1 MYNKMNLYEARK
13 LFKLPVNYT
22 FEELKSSYRKLIIKW
37 HPDKF
42 ATSSQEQQ
50 DIAEKMT
57 KQINEANEILIEEL
71 NSHSL
76 TQNEKIESEDALKII
91 KNILNKYKNIIL
103 NKYLDIRKQA
113 LFDFYF
119 DNFTLFDKLESFTKK
134 DLKAELYFL
143 YCQLPDNSNFITKIL
158 LTGSIEEAIKFYEQ
172 NILEDYLQN
181 IFKKQE
187 IRHYANIFIKELD
200 KYTKKYYNQNYKSK
214 HWYEFITLANK
225 WLHLFLQYA
234 IILTRKGD

>member
-214 HWYEFITLANK
+214 H
-225 WLHLFLQYA
+225 
-234 IILTRKGD
+234 

>member
-1 MYNKMNLYEARK
+1 MDNKMNIYEARK
-13 LFKLPVNYT
+13 LFKLPVNYS

-42 ATSSQEQQ
+42 ATSSKEQQ
-50 DIAEKMT
+50 DLAEKMT
-57 KQINEANEILIEEL
+57 KQINLANEILIEEL

-76 TQNEKIESEDALKII
+76 TQNEKNEPEDALKNI
-91 KNILNKYKNIIL
+91 KNIL

-113 LFDFYF
+113 LFDFFF
-119 DNFTLFDKLESFTKK
+119 DNFTLIDKLESFTKK

-172 NILEDYLQN
+172 IILEDYLQN
-181 IFKKQE
+181 IFEKKE
-187 IRHYANIFIKELD
+187 IRHYANIFINELD

-214 HWYEFITLANK
+214 H
-225 WLHLFLQYA
+225 
-234 IILTRKGD
+234 

>member
-1 MYNKMNLYEARK
+1 MNIYEARK

-42 ATSSQEQQ
+42 ATSSKEQQ
-50 DIAEKMT
+50 DLAEKMT
-57 KQINEANEILIEEL
+57 KQINLANEILIEEL

-76 TQNEKIESEDALKII
+76 TQNEKNEPEDALKNI
-91 KNILNKYKNIIL
+91 KNIL

-113 LFDFYF
+113 LFEFFF
-119 DNFTLFDKLESFTKK
+119 DNFTLIDKLESFAKK

-172 NILEDYLQN
+172 IILEDYLQD

-214 HWYEFITLANK
+214 H
-225 WLHLFLQYA
+225 
-234 IILTRKGD
+234 

>member
-1 MYNKMNLYEARK
+1 MDNKMNIYEARK

-42 ATSSQEQQ
+42 ATSSKEQQ
-50 DIAEKMT
+50 DLAEKMT
-57 KQINEANEILIEEL
+57 KQINLANEILIEEL

-76 TQNEKIESEDALKII
+76 TQNEKNEPEDALKNI
-91 KNILNKYKNIIL
+91 KNIL

-113 LFDFYF
+113 LFDFFF
-119 DNFTLFDKLESFTKK
+119 DNFTLIDKLESFTKK

-172 NILEDYLQN
+172 IILEDYLQN
-181 IFKKQE
+181 IFEKQE

-214 HWYEFITLANK
+214 H
-225 WLHLFLQYA
+225 
-234 IILTRKGD
+234 

>member
-1 MYNKMNLYEARK
+1 MDNKMNIYEARK

-42 ATSSQEQQ
+42 ATSSKEQQ
-50 DIAEKMT
+50 DLAEKMT
-57 KQINEANEILIEEL
+57 KQINLANEILIEEL

-76 TQNEKIESEDALKII
+76 TQNEKNEPEDALKNI
-91 KNILNKYKNIIL
+91 KNIL

-113 LFDFYF
+113 LFDFFF
-119 DNFTLFDKLESFTKK
+119 DNFTLIDKLESFTKK

-172 NILEDYLQN
+172 IILEDYLQN
-181 IFKKQE
+181 IFEKQE
-187 IRHYANIFIKELD
+187 IRHYANIFINELD

-214 HWYEFITLANK
+214 H
-225 WLHLFLQYA
+225 
-234 IILTRKGD
+234 

>member
-1 MYNKMNLYEARK
+1 MNLYEARK

-214 HWYEFITLANK
+214 H
-225 WLHLFLQYA
+225 
-234 IILTRKGD
+234 

>member
-1 MYNKMNLYEARK
+1 MDNKMNIYEARK
-13 LFKLPVNYT
+13 LFKLPVNYS

-42 ATSSQEQQ
+42 ATSSKEQQ
-50 DIAEKMT
+50 DLAEKMT
-57 KQINEANEILIEEL
+57 KQINLANEILIEEL

-76 TQNEKIESEDALKII
+76 TQNEKNEPEDALKNI
-91 KNILNKYKNIIL
+91 KNIL

-113 LFDFYF
+113 LFDFFF
-119 DNFTLFDKLESFTKK
+119 DNFTLIDKLESFTKK

-172 NILEDYLQN
+172 IILEDYLQD

-187 IRHYANIFIKELD
+187 IKHYANIFIKELD

-214 HWYEFITLANK
+214 N
-225 WLHLFLQYA
+225 
-234 IILTRKGD
+234 

>member
-1 MYNKMNLYEARK
+1 MDNKMNIYEARK
-13 LFKLPVNYT
+13 LFKLPVNYS

-42 ATSSQEQQ
+42 ANSSKEQQ
-50 DIAEKMT
+50 DLAEKMT
-57 KQINEANEILIEEL
+57 KQINLANEILIEEL

-76 TQNEKIESEDALKII
+76 TQNEKNEPEDALKNI
-91 KNILNKYKNIIL
+91 KNIL

-113 LFDFYF
+113 LFDFFF
-119 DNFTLFDKLESFTKK
+119 DNFTLIDKLESFTKK

-172 NILEDYLQN
+172 IILEDYLQD

-214 HWYEFITLANK
+214 H
-225 WLHLFLQYA
+225 
-234 IILTRKGD
+234 

>member
-1 MYNKMNLYEARK
+1 MNIYEARK
-13 LFKLPVNYT
+13 LFKLPVNYS

-42 ATSSQEQQ
+42 ATSSKEQQ
-50 DIAEKMT
+50 DLAEKMT
-57 KQINEANEILIEEL
+57 KQINLANEILIEEL

-76 TQNEKIESEDALKII
+76 TQNEKNEPEDALKNI
-91 KNILNKYKNIIL
+91 KNIL

-113 LFDFYF
+113 LFDFFF
-119 DNFTLFDKLESFTKK
+119 DNFTLIDKLESFTKK

-172 NILEDYLQN
+172 IILEDYLQN

-187 IRHYANIFIKELD
+187 IRHYANIFINELD

-214 HWYEFITLANK
+214 N
-225 WLHLFLQYA
+225 
-234 IILTRKGD
+234 

>member
-1 MYNKMNLYEARK
+1 MNIYEARK
-13 LFKLPVNYT
+13 LFKLPVNYS

-42 ATSSQEQQ
+42 ATSSKEQQ
-50 DIAEKMT
+50 DLAEKMT
-57 KQINEANEILIEEL
+57 KQINLANEILIEEL

-76 TQNEKIESEDALKII
+76 TQNEKNEPEDALKNI
-91 KNILNKYKNIIL
+91 KNIL

-113 LFDFYF
+113 LFDFFF
-119 DNFTLFDKLESFTKK
+119 DNFTLIDKLESFTKK

-172 NILEDYLQN
+172 IILEDYLQD

-214 HWYEFITLANK
+214 H
-225 WLHLFLQYA
+225 
-234 IILTRKGD
+234 

>member
-1 MYNKMNLYEARK
+1 MNIYEARK

-42 ATSSQEQQ
+42 ATSSKEQQ
-50 DIAEKMT
+50 DLAEKMT
-57 KQINEANEILIEEL
+57 KQINLANEILIEEL

-76 TQNEKIESEDALKII
+76 TQNEKNEPEDALKNI
-91 KNILNKYKNIIL
+91 KNIL

-113 LFDFYF
+113 LFDFFF
-119 DNFTLFDKLESFTKK
+119 DNFTLIDKLESFTKK

-172 NILEDYLQN
+172 IILEDYLQD

-214 HWYEFITLANK
+214 H
-225 WLHLFLQYA
+225 
-234 IILTRKGD
+234 

>member
-1 MYNKMNLYEARK
+1 MDNKMNFYEARK

-42 ATSSQEQQ
+42 ATSSKEQQ
-50 DIAEKMT
+50 DLAEKMT
-57 KQINEANEILIEEL
+57 KQINLANEILIEEL
-71 NSHSL
+71 KSHSL
-76 TQNEKIESEDALKII
+76 TQNEKNEPEDALK
-91 KNILNKYKNIIL
+91 NIL

-113 LFDFYF
+113 LFDFFF
-119 DNFTLFDKLESFTKK
+119 DNFTLIDKLESFTKK

-172 NILEDYLQN
+172 IILEDYLQN
-181 IFKKQE
+181 IFEKQE
-187 IRHYANIFIKELD
+187 IRHYANIFINELD

-214 HWYEFITLANK
+214 H
-225 WLHLFLQYA
+225 
-234 IILTRKGD
+234 

>member
-1 MYNKMNLYEARK
+1 MDNKMNIYEARK
-13 LFKLPVNYT
+13 LFKLPVNYS

-42 ATSSQEQQ
+42 ATSSKEQQ
-50 DIAEKMT
+50 DLAEKMT
-57 KQINEANEILIEEL
+57 KQINLANEILIEEL

-76 TQNEKIESEDALKII
+76 TQNEKNEPEDALKNI
-91 KNILNKYKNIIL
+91 KNIL

-113 LFDFYF
+113 LFDFFF
-119 DNFTLFDKLESFTKK
+119 DNFTLIDKLESFTKK

-172 NILEDYLQN
+172 IILEDYLQD

-187 IRHYANIFIKELD
+187 IRHYANIFINELD

-214 HWYEFITLANK
+214 H
-225 WLHLFLQYA
+225 
-234 IILTRKGD
+234 

>member
-50 DIAEKMT
+50 DLAEKMT
-57 KQINEANEILIEEL
+57 KQINEVNEILIEEL

-76 TQNEKIESEDALKII
+76 THNEKNEPEDALKNI
-91 KNILNKYKNIIL
+91 KNILNKYKNIKIILNKYKNIKNIL

-143 YCQLPDNSNFITKIL
+143 YYQLPDNSNFITKIL

-172 NILEDYLQN
+172 IILEDYLQN
-181 IFKKQE
+181 IFEKQE

-200 KYTKKYYNQNYKSK
+200 KYTQKYYNQNYKSK
-214 HWYEFITLANK
+214 H
-225 WLHLFLQYA
+225 
-234 IILTRKGD
+234 

>member
-1 MYNKMNLYEARK
+1 MDIKMNLYEARK

-42 ATSSQEQQ
+42 ATSLKEQQ
-50 DIAEKMT
+50 DLAEKMT

-76 TQNEKIESEDALKII
+76 TQNEKIEPEDALKII
-91 KNILNKYKNIIL
+91 KNILNKY
-103 NKYLDIRKQA
+103 LDIRKKA
-113 LFDFYF
+113 LSDFYF
-119 DNFTLFDKLESFTKK
+119 NNFTLFDGLESFTKK

-158 LTGSIEEAIKFYEQ
+158 LTCSIEEAIKFYEQ
-172 NILEDYLQN
+172 IILEDYLQN

-214 HWYEFITLANK
+214 H
-225 WLHLFLQYA
+225 
-234 IILTRKGD
+234 

>member
-1 MYNKMNLYEARK
+1 MDNKMNIYEARK
-13 LFKLPVNYT
+13 LFKLPVNYS

-42 ATSSQEQQ
+42 ATSSKEQQ
-50 DIAEKMT
+50 DLAEKMT
-57 KQINEANEILIEEL
+57 KQINLANEILIEEL

-76 TQNEKIESEDALKII
+76 TQNEKNEPEDALKNI
-91 KNILNKYKNIIL
+91 KNIL

-113 LFDFYF
+113 LFDFYS
-119 DNFTLFDKLESFTKK
+119 DNFTLFDGLESFTKK

-172 NILEDYLQN
+172 IILEDYLQD

-214 HWYEFITLANK
+214 H
-225 WLHLFLQYA
+225 
-234 IILTRKGD
+234 

>member
-1 MYNKMNLYEARK
+1 MNLYEARK

-113 LFDFYF
+113 LFDFYS

-134 DLKAELYFL
+134 DLKA
-143 YCQLPDNSNFITKIL
+143 
-158 LTGSIEEAIKFYEQ
+158 
-172 NILEDYLQN
+172 
-181 IFKKQE
+181 
-187 IRHYANIFIKELD
+187 
-200 KYTKKYYNQNYKSK
+200 
-214 HWYEFITLANK
+214 
-225 WLHLFLQYA
+225 
-234 IILTRKGD
+234 

>member
-1 MYNKMNLYEARK
+1 MDNKMNIYEARK

-42 ATSSQEQQ
+42 ATSSKEQQ
-50 DIAEKMT
+50 DLAEKMT
-57 KQINEANEILIEEL
+57 KQINLANEILIEEL

-76 TQNEKIESEDALKII
+76 TQNEKNEPEDALK
-91 KNILNKYKNIIL
+91 NIL

-113 LFDFYF
+113 LFDFFF
-119 DNFTLFDKLESFTKK
+119 DNFTLIDKLESFTKK

-172 NILEDYLQN
+172 IILEDYLQD

-214 HWYEFITLANK
+214 H
-225 WLHLFLQYA
+225 
-234 IILTRKGD
+234 

>member
-1 MYNKMNLYEARK
+1 MDNKMNIYEARK

-50 DIAEKMT
+50 DLAEKMT

-76 TQNEKIESEDALKII
+76 THNEKNEPEDALKNI
-91 KNILNKYKNIIL
+91 KNILNKYKNIILNKYKNIIL

-119 DNFTLFDKLESFTKK
+119 DNFTLFYKLESFTKK

-172 NILEDYLQN
+172 IILEDYLQN

-187 IRHYANIFIKELD
+187 SRHYANILINELD

-214 HWYEFITLANK
+214 H
-225 WLHLFLQYA
+225 
-234 IILTRKGD
+234 

>member
-1 MYNKMNLYEARK
+1 MDNKMNIYEARK
-13 LFKLPVNYT
+13 LFKLPVNYS

-42 ATSSQEQQ
+42 ATSSKEQQ
-50 DIAEKMT
+50 DLAEKMT
-57 KQINEANEILIEEL
+57 KQINLANEILIEEL

-76 TQNEKIESEDALKII
+76 TQNEKNEPEDALKNI
-91 KNILNKYKNIIL
+91 KNIL

-113 LFDFYF
+113 LFDFFF
-119 DNFTLFDKLESFTKK
+119 DNFTLIDKLESFTKK

-172 NILEDYLQN
+172 IILEDYLQD

-187 IRHYANIFIKELD
+187 VRHYANIFIKELD

-214 HWYEFITLANK
+214 H
-225 WLHLFLQYA
+225 
-234 IILTRKGD
+234 

>member
-1 MYNKMNLYEARK
+1 MDNKMNLYEARK

-42 ATSSQEQQ
+42 ATSSKEQQ
-50 DIAEKMT
+50 DLAEKMT

-76 TQNEKIESEDALKII
+76 TQNEKIEPEDALKII
-91 KNILNKYKNIIL
+91 KNIL

-113 LFDFYF
+113 LFDFYS
-119 DNFTLFDKLESFTKK
+119 DNFTLFDSLESFTKK

-143 YCQLPDNSNFITKIL
+143 YYQLPDNSNFITKIL
-158 LTGSIEEAIKFYEQ
+158 LTSSIEEAIKFYEQ
-172 NILEDYLQN
+172 IILEDYLQN

-214 HWYEFITLANK
+214 H
-225 WLHLFLQYA
+225 
-234 IILTRKGD
+234 

>member
-1 MYNKMNLYEARK
+1 MDNKMNLYEARK

-42 ATSSQEQQ
+42 ATSSKEQQ
-50 DIAEKMT
+50 DLAEKMT

-76 TQNEKIESEDALKII
+76 TQNEKIEPDDALKII
-91 KNILNKYKNIIL
+91 KNILNKY
-103 NKYLDIRKQA
+103 LDIRKKA
-113 LFDFYF
+113 LSDFYF
-119 DNFTLFDKLESFTKK
+119 NNFTLFDGFESYTKK

-143 YCQLPDNSNFITKIL
+143 YCQLPDNSNLITKIL

-172 NILEDYLQN
+172 IILEDYLQN

-214 HWYEFITLANK
+214 H
-225 WLHLFLQYA
+225 
-234 IILTRKGD
+234 

>member
-1 MYNKMNLYEARK
+1 MNIYEARK

-42 ATSSQEQQ
+42 ATSSKEQQ
-50 DIAEKMT
+50 DLAEKMT
-57 KQINEANEILIEEL
+57 KQINLANEILIEEL

-76 TQNEKIESEDALKII
+76 TQNEKNEPEDALKNI
-91 KNILNKYKNIIL
+91 KNIL

-113 LFDFYF
+113 LFDFFF
-119 DNFTLFDKLESFTKK
+119 DNFTLIDKLESFTKK

-172 NILEDYLQN
+172 IILEDYLQD

-187 IRHYANIFIKELD
+187 IRHYANIFINELD

-214 HWYEFITLANK
+214 H
-225 WLHLFLQYA
+225 
-234 IILTRKGD
+234 

>member
-1 MYNKMNLYEARK
+1 MNIYEARK
-13 LFKLPVNYT
+13 LFKLPVNYS

-42 ATSSQEQQ
+42 ANSSKEQQ
-50 DIAEKMT
+50 DLAEKMT
-57 KQINEANEILIEEL
+57 KQINLANEILIEEL

-76 TQNEKIESEDALKII
+76 TQNEKNEPEDALKNI
-91 KNILNKYKNIIL
+91 KNIL

-113 LFDFYF
+113 LFDFFF
-119 DNFTLFDKLESFTKK
+119 DNFTLIDKLESFTKK

-172 NILEDYLQN
+172 IILEDYLQN
-181 IFKKQE
+181 IFEKQE

-214 HWYEFITLANK
+214 H
-225 WLHLFLQYA
+225 
-234 IILTRKGD
+234 

>member
-1 MYNKMNLYEARK
+1 MDNKMNLYEARK

-37 HPDKF
+37 PPDKF
-42 ATSSQEQQ
+42 ATSSKEQQ
-50 DIAEKMT
+50 DLAEKMT

-76 TQNEKIESEDALKII
+76 TQNEKIEPEDALKII
-91 KNILNKYKNIIL
+91 KNILNKY
-103 NKYLDIRKQA
+103 LDIRKKA
-113 LFDFYF
+113 LSDFYF
-119 DNFTLFDKLESFTKK
+119 NNFNLFDGLESFTKK

-158 LTGSIEEAIKFYEQ
+158 LTCSIEEAIKFYEQ
-172 NILEDYLQN
+172 IILEDYLQN

-200 KYTKKYYNQNYKSK
+200 KYTKN
-214 HWYEFITLANK
+214 
-225 WLHLFLQYA
+225 
-234 IILTRKGD
+234 IIIKTTNPSIDTNL

>member
-1 MYNKMNLYEARK
+1 MNIYEARK
-13 LFKLPVNYT
+13 LFKLPVNYS

-42 ATSSQEQQ
+42 ATSSKEQQ
-50 DIAEKMT
+50 DLAEKMT
-57 KQINEANEILIEEL
+57 KQINLANEILIEEL

-76 TQNEKIESEDALKII
+76 TQNEKNEPEDALK
-91 KNILNKYKNIIL
+91 NIL

-113 LFDFYF
+113 LFDFFF
-119 DNFTLFDKLESFTKK
+119 DNFTLIDKLESFTKK

-172 NILEDYLQN
+172 IILEDYLQD

-214 HWYEFITLANK
+214 H
-225 WLHLFLQYA
+225 
-234 IILTRKGD
+234 

>member
-1 MYNKMNLYEARK
+1 MNIYEARK
-13 LFKLPVNYT
+13 LFKLPVNYS

-42 ATSSQEQQ
+42 ATSSKEQQ
-50 DIAEKMT
+50 DLAEKMT
-57 KQINEANEILIEEL
+57 KQINLANEILIEEL

-76 TQNEKIESEDALKII
+76 TQNEKNEPEDALKNI
-91 KNILNKYKNIIL
+91 KNIL

-113 LFDFYF
+113 LFDFFF
-119 DNFTLFDKLESFTKK
+119 DNFTLIDKLESFTKK

-172 NILEDYLQN
+172 IILEDYLQD
-181 IFKKQE
+181 IFEKQE

-214 HWYEFITLANK
+214 H
-225 WLHLFLQYA
+225 
-234 IILTRKGD
+234 

>member
-1 MYNKMNLYEARK
+1 MNLYEARK

-42 ATSSQEQQ
+42 ATSLKEQQ
-50 DIAEKMT
+50 DLAEKMT

-76 TQNEKIESEDALKII
+76 TQNEKIEPEDALKII
-91 KNILNKYKNIIL
+91 KNILNKY
-103 NKYLDIRKQA
+103 LDIRKKA
-113 LFDFYF
+113 LSDFYF
-119 DNFTLFDKLESFTKK
+119 NNFTLFDGLESFTKK

-158 LTGSIEEAIKFYEQ
+158 LTCSIEEAIKFYEQ
-172 NILEDYLQN
+172 IILEDYLQN

-214 HWYEFITLANK
+214 H
-225 WLHLFLQYA
+225 
-234 IILTRKGD
+234 

>member
-1 MYNKMNLYEARK
+1 MDNKMNIYEARK

-42 ATSSQEQQ
+42 ATSSKEQQ
-50 DIAEKMT
+50 DLAEKMT
-57 KQINEANEILIEEL
+57 KQINLANEILIEEL

-76 TQNEKIESEDALKII
+76 TQNEKNEPEDALK
-91 KNILNKYKNIIL
+91 NIL

-113 LFDFYF
+113 LFDFF
-119 DNFTLFDKLESFTKK
+119 SDNFTLIDKLESFTKK

-172 NILEDYLQN
+172 IILEDYLQD

-214 HWYEFITLANK
+214 H
-225 WLHLFLQYA
+225 
-234 IILTRKGD
+234 

>member
-1 MYNKMNLYEARK
+1 MDNKMNLYEARK

-50 DIAEKMT
+50 DLAEKMT
-57 KQINEANEILIEEL
+57 KQINLANEILIEEL

-76 TQNEKIESEDALKII
+76 TQNEKNEPEDALKNI
-91 KNILNKYKNIIL
+91 KNIL

-113 LFDFYF
+113 LFDFFF
-119 DNFTLFDKLESFTKK
+119 DNFTLIDKLESFTKK

-172 NILEDYLQN
+172 IILEDYLQN
-181 IFKKQE
+181 IFEKKE
-187 IRHYANIFIKELD
+187 IRHYANIFINELD

-214 HWYEFITLANK
+214 H
-225 WLHLFLQYA
+225 
-234 IILTRKGD
+234 

>member
-1 MYNKMNLYEARK
+1 MDNKMNLYEARK

-42 ATSSQEQQ
+42 ATSSKEQQ
-50 DIAEKMT
+50 DLAEKMT

-71 NSHSL
+71 NNHSL
-76 TQNEKIESEDALKII
+76 TQNEKIEQEDALKI
-91 KNILNKYKNIIL
+91 KNIL

-119 DNFTLFDKLESFTKK
+119 DNFTLFDNLESITNK

-158 LTGSIEEAIKFYEQ
+158 LTGSIEEAIKFYEKI
-172 NILEDYLQN
+172 ILEDYLQN
-181 IFKKQE
+181 IFTKQE
-187 IRHYANIFIKELD
+187 IRNILINELD

-214 HWYEFITLANK
+214 H
-225 WLHLFLQYA
+225 
-234 IILTRKGD
+234 

>member
-1 MYNKMNLYEARK
+1 MDNKMNIYEARK
-13 LFKLPVNYT
+13 LFKLPVNYS

-42 ATSSQEQQ
+42 ANSSKEQQ
-50 DIAEKMT
+50 DLAEKMT
-57 KQINEANEILIEEL
+57 KQINLANEILIEEL

-76 TQNEKIESEDALKII
+76 TQNEKNEPEDALKNI
-91 KNILNKYKNIIL
+91 KNIL

-113 LFDFYF
+113 LFDFFF
-119 DNFTLFDKLESFTKK
+119 DNFTLIDKLESFTKK

-172 NILEDYLQN
+172 IILEDYLQN

-187 IRHYANIFIKELD
+187 IRHYANIFINELD

-214 HWYEFITLANK
+214 H
-225 WLHLFLQYA
+225 
-234 IILTRKGD
+234 

>member
-1 MYNKMNLYEARK
+1 MDNKMNIYEARK

-42 ATSSQEQQ
+42 ATSSKEQQ
-50 DIAEKMT
+50 DLAEKMT
-57 KQINEANEILIEEL
+57 KQINLANEILIEEL

-76 TQNEKIESEDALKII
+76 TQNEKNEPEDALKNI
-91 KNILNKYKNIIL
+91 KNIL

-113 LFDFYF
+113 LFDFFF
-119 DNFTLFDKLESFTKK
+119 DNFTLIDKLESFTKK

-172 NILEDYLQN
+172 IILEDYLQD

-214 HWYEFITLANK
+214 H
-225 WLHLFLQYA
+225 
-234 IILTRKGD
+234 

>member
-1 MYNKMNLYEARK
+1 MDNKMNFYEARK

-42 ATSSQEQQ
+42 ATSSKEQH
-50 DIAEKMT
+50 DLAEKIT

-76 TQNEKIESEDALKII
+76 TQNEKNEPEDALKNI
-91 KNILNKYKNIIL
+91 KNIL

-113 LFDFYF
+113 LFDFFF
-119 DNFTLFDKLESFTKK
+119 DNFTLIDKLESFTKK

-172 NILEDYLQN
+172 IILEDYLQN

-214 HWYEFITLANK
+214 H
-225 WLHLFLQYA
+225 
-234 IILTRKGD
+234 

>member
-1 MYNKMNLYEARK
+1 MDIKMNLYEARK

-42 ATSSQEQQ
+42 ATSLKEQQ
-50 DIAEKMT
+50 DLAEKMT

-76 TQNEKIESEDALKII
+76 TQNEKIEPEDALKII
-91 KNILNKYKNIIL
+91 KNILNKY
-103 NKYLDIRKQA
+103 LDIRKKA
-113 LFDFYF
+113 LSDFYF
-119 DNFTLFDKLESFTKK
+119 NNFTLFDGLESFTKK

-158 LTGSIEEAIKFYEQ
+158 LTCSIEEAIKFYEQ
-172 NILEDYLQN
+172 IILEDYLQN
-181 IFKKQE
+181 IFEKQE

-214 HWYEFITLANK
+214 H
-225 WLHLFLQYA
+225 
-234 IILTRKGD
+234 